1 MFMPN
6 DTSRLETLHTT
17 LRPALHRYC
26 ARMVGS
32 VVDGEDIVQEAMLK
46 AHLAWESID
55 KIDNPEGWL
64 FRIAHNAA
72 LDFIRR
78 RLRMPE
84 LLTEEELAMIA
95 GPVAPDPDLAEM
107 SIRTFLRLPS
117 LQRSAVIL
125 KDVLGHT
132 IEEISTEIGVSEA
145 AAKSALQRGRA
156 RLRELAAEHED
167 TAKPVLSHA
176 TRRRLFV
183 YVESF
188 RIGDFDTV
196 RAMLAEDVK
205 LDLVGKFQRQGKSKV
220 SDYYGAYAAARR
232 WAFRAGIVDG
242 RPAMLVYDREVSLDQ
257 VAYFVV
263 LTFADD
269 KVLSIHDFLY
279 ARYALEA
286 VSIEELGDESNLI
299 VLTADGHSG

>member
-6 DTSRLETLHTT
+6 DTSGLETLHTT

-32 VVDGEDIVQEAMLK
+32 VVDGEDVVQEAMLK

-64 FRIAHNAA
+64 FRIAHNTA

-95 GPVAPDPDLAEM
+95 APVAPDPDIAEL

-132 IEEISTEIGVSEA
+132 IEEISTELGVSEA

-156 RLRELAAEHED
+156 RLRELAAEPED
-167 TAKPVLSHA
+167 TSKPVLSHL

-183 YVESF
+183 YVQSF
-188 RIGDFDTV
+188 KVGDFDTV
-196 RAMLAEDVK
+196 RAMLAEEVK

-242 RPAMLVYDREVSLDQ
+242 RPAMLVYDREVSLDEL
-257 VAYFVV
+257 AYFVV

-269 KVLSIHDFLY
+269 KVIGIHDFLY

-286 VSIEELGDESNLI
+286 VSIHELGDELI
-299 VLTADGHSG
+299 SSS

>member
-188 RIGDFDTV
+188 KIGDFDTV

-279 ARYALEA
+279 ASYALEA

>member
-1 MFMPN
+1 MPN
-6 DTSRLETLHTT
+6 DTSGLEALHTA

-32 VVDGEDIVQEAMLK
+32 VVDGEDVVQEAMLK
-46 AHLAWESID
+46 AHLAWGSIE

-72 LDFIRR
+72 LDLIRR

-84 LLTEEELAMIA
+84 LLTEEELTMIA
-95 GPVAPDPDLAEM
+95 TPVAPDPDLAEM

-156 RLRELAAEHED
+156 RLRELAAEAENKS
-167 TAKPVLSHA
+167 TPVLSNT
-176 TRRRLFV
+176 TRLRLSV

-188 RIGDFDTV
+188 KVGDFDTV

-205 LDLVGKFQRQGKSKV
+205 LDLVGKFQKQGKNKV

-232 WAFRAGIVDG
+232 WAFSAGIVDG
-242 RPAMLVYDREVSLDQ
+242 RPAMLVYDREVSLDE

-263 LTFADD
+263 LTFADG
-269 KVLSIHDFLY
+269 KVIGIHDFLY
-279 ARYALEA
+279 ARYAMEA
-286 VSIEELGDESNLI
+286 VSIHHLGDESDLNQK
-299 VLTADGHSG
+299 

>member
-188 RIGDFDTV
+188 KVGAFDTV

-205 LDLVGKFQRQGKSKV
+205 LDLVGKFQKQGKSKV
-220 SDYYGAYAAARR
+220 SDYYGAYAAASR
-232 WAFRAGIVDG
+232 WAFGAGIVDG
-242 RPAMLVYDREVSLDQ
+242 RPAMLVYDREVSLEK

-269 KVLSIHDFLY
+269 KVISIYDFLY
-279 ARYALEA
+279 ARYAMEA
-286 VSIEELGDESNLI
+286 VSVHELGDESGLI
-299 VLTADGHSG
+299 A